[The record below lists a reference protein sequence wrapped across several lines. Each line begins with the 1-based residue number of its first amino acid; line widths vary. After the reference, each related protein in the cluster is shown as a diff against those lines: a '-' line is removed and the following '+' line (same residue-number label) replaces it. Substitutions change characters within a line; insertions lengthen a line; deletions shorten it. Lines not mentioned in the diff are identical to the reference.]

1 VPRPSRKQA
10 ILEALAQELEQH
22 PGDRI
27 TTAALAR
34 AVGVSEAALYRHF
47 PSKARMF
54 EGLIGF
60 AEENVFARI
69 NQILDTEKQTEI
81 RTAKIVYLLLGFSGR
96 NPGIAR
102 VLLGDALVGERER
115 LHDRVQQFFERIEL
129 QLRQVLRE
137 ASLRQDAVLRTSPEQ
152 AAGLLTAFIEGRMQQ
167 FVRSRFRVTPVTSWD
182 TDWTVLRHGLF
193 ESVAPAQD
201 EMVAGDAGEASTPHG

>member
-1 VPRPSRKQA
+1 MPRPSRKQA
-10 ILEALAQELEQH
+10 ILEALANELEQH

-60 AEENVFARI
+60 AEESVFARI
-69 NQILDTEKQTEI
+69 NQILEEEKHTQV
-81 RTAKIVYLLLGFSGR
+81 RVARVVYLLLGFADR
-96 NPGIAR
+96 NPGITR
-102 VLLGDALVGERER
+102 VLLGGALVGERER
-115 LHDRVQQFFERIEL
+115 LHDRVQQFFERIDL

-137 ASLRQDAVLRTSPEQ
+137 AQLRHDARLRTSAED
-152 AAGLLTAFIEGRMQQ
+152 AAALLTAFVEGRMQQ
-167 FVRSRFRVTPVTSWD
+167 FLRSRFSQPSLSAWE
-182 TDWTVLRHGLF
+182 TDWDVLSHGLF
-193 ESVAPAQD
+193 EPD
-201 EMVAGDAGEASTPHG
+201 

>member
-1 VPRPSRKQA
+1 MPRPSRKQA
-10 ILEALAQELEQH
+10 ILEALANELEQH

-60 AEENVFARI
+60 AEESVFARI
-69 NQILDTEKQTEI
+69 NQILDEEKNTQV
-81 RTAKIVYLLLGFSGR
+81 RVAKVIFLLLGFADR
-96 NPGIAR
+96 NPGITR

-115 LHDRVQQFFERIEL
+115 LHERVQQFFERIDL
-129 QLRQVLRE
+129 QLRQILRE
-137 ASLRQDAVLRTSPEQ
+137 AQLRQDASLRTSPEAG
-152 AAGLLTAFIEGRMQQ
+152 AALLTAFVEGRMQQ
-167 FVRSRFRVTPVTSWD
+167 FLRSRFSEGSLTAWE
-182 TDWTVLRHGLF
+182 TDWSVLSHGLF
-193 ESVAPAQD
+193 DPA
-201 EMVAGDAGEASTPHG
+201 

>member
-1 VPRPSRKQA
+1 MPRPSRKQA
-10 ILEALAQELEQH
+10 ILEALASELERH

-69 NQILDTEKQTEI
+69 NQILRDET
-81 RTAKIVYLLLGFSGR
+81 RTQNRVAQIVYLLLAFADR
-96 NPGIAR
+96 NPGITR

-115 LHDRVQQFFERIEL
+115 LHDRVQQFFERVDL

-137 ASLRQDAVLRTSPEQ
+137 AALRQDDSLRTTPE
-152 AAGLLTAFIEGRMQQ
+152 AAAKLLTAFIEGRMQQ
-167 FVRSRFRVTPVTSWD
+167 FLRSRFQHATLDAWND
-182 TDWTVLRHGLF
+182 DWSVLRHGLF
-193 ESVAPAQD
+193 EDGRDPAGR
-201 EMVAGDAGEASTPHG
+201 ES